1 MQVRDKEGAQQ
12 DMIDHGT
19 AYKRRSLQVCGIR
32 SFPFNC
38 DVQRRDHSPL
48 VVSGGV
54 PDAPCMQ
61 AALEGKSSAT
71 PFGSLIF
78 TCNGRG
84 RGLYGEPHWDS
95 RAVASFVPVPSIGF
109 FCNGEI
115 GQVGKSTYLHGF
127 TCVAAILCS
136 VPPEQ

>member
-1 MQVRDKEGAQQ
+1 MQHQKVLNFS
-12 DMIDHGT
+12 
-19 AYKRRSLQVCGIR
+19 Y
-32 SFPFNC
+32 
-38 DVQRRDHSPL
+38 DVQRHAYSPL
-48 VVSGGV
+48 VLLCLTK
-54 PDAPCMQ
+54 ACMQ
-61 AALEGKSSAT
+61 ATLEGKSSNT

-84 RGLYGEPHWDS
+84 KGLYGEPHWDS

-115 GQVGKSTYLHGF
+115 GQVGKATYLHGF
-127 TCVAAILCS
+127 TCVAGILCS